1 MDRKMDTERNRE
13 TDKQKKAEKKMFTIN
28 VSKKMKEE
36 RNETHIQ
43 VYRGLLG
50 KDRRKSG
57 KKQRYRQRNI
67 Q

>member
-28 VSKKMKEE
+28 VSKKETKRHTYKYTEAYWIKTDE
-36 RNETHIQ
+36 SLKRNRDTDK
-43 VYRGLLG
+43 V
-50 KDRRKSG
+50 
-57 KKQRYRQRNI
+57 NI

>member
-1 MDRKMDTERNRE
+1 
-13 TDKQKKAEKKMFTIN
+13 MFTIN

-36 RNETHIQ
+36 RNKQTHIQ
-43 VYRGLLG
+43 VYSGLLD

-57 KKQRYRQRNI
+57 KKQKQRHRQRNI

>member
-1 MDRKMDTERNRE
+1 
-13 TDKQKKAEKKMFTIN
+13 
-28 VSKKMKEE
+28 MKEE
-36 RNETHIQ
+36 RNKETHIK